1 MRGSLFG
8 QVAGMAILPSTLLG
22 ILPVGCLLYMHGTL
36 SAETFLAVIV
46 LSFGVM
52 QPLITAFSYTD
63 DIVQVKAIVGEVAEV
78 LSGED
83 MRRPESAEKLTA
95 DNAIQ
100 LKDVRFAYHDKEV
113 LHGIDLHIAPGT
125 VNALVGP
132 SGSGKST
139 LAVALGEKLGLPV
152 VHLDQL
158 WWKEGWRNV
167 TREEFDSRLAMAM
180 NMDGW
185 IIDGNYSRTMEMR
198 LAKCD
203 TVIYLDFG
211 RWACLRGMCQ
221 RVFGNYGKARPDM
234 AQGCP
239 ERFDPSFVKWI
250 WNYNKNNRVRN
261 YMYLAQAKH
270 AKTIVLKNRKEIK
283 AFLRSLGDTL
293 PD

>member
-1 MRGSLFG
+1 MEK
-8 QVAGMAILPSTLLG
+8 IL
-22 ILPVGCLLYMHGTL
+22 IIGC
-36 SAETFLAVIV
+36 
-46 LSFGVM
+46 
-52 QPLITAFSYTD
+52 
-63 DIVQVKAIVGEVAEV
+63 
-78 LSGED
+78 
-83 MRRPESAEKLTA
+83 
-95 DNAIQ
+95 
-100 LKDVRFAYHDKEV
+100 
-113 LHGIDLHIAPGT
+113 
-125 VNALVGP
+125 
-132 SGSGKST
+132 SGSGKTT

-203 TVIYLDFG
+203 TVIYLDFN

-221 RVFGNYGKARPDM
+221 RVFGNYGKVRPDM

-250 WNYNKNNRVRN
+250 WDYNKNNRVQN

-270 AKTIVLKNRKEIK
+270 AKTIVLKNRKEVRV
-283 AFLRSLGDTL
+283 FLRNLEDTL